1 MEETSLLYY
10 NERMKQRCR
19 ILSLFFAFALC
30 VVAFS
35 AHAETPVSK
44 ETANTYF
51 GNCMAKRD
59 PRMTTKS
66 QEELCACTAAKM
78 TEVMTMED
86 IKRMGQQTQEGIQ
99 SFNLM
104 MTHVYMPCI
113 GAPVHDLLMTEC
125 LADKKIDEQQFKI
138 DKGDL
143 CGCIAGKTGKWMAD
157 QGPAMM
163 EIILKKNPHI
173 TDPIQPI
180 MDSPD
185 FRREQMDNLLRCVMK
200 KDK

>member
-1 MEETSLLYY
+1 MYY
-10 NERMKQRCR
+10 NEKMKHRR
-19 ILSLFFAFALC
+19 RLPLLFAFAFC
-30 VVAFS
+30 IFAS
-35 AHAETPVSK
+35 GAWAETPVSK
-44 ETANTYF
+44 ETANAYF

-78 TEVMTMED
+78 TDVMTMED
-86 IKRMGQQTQEGIQ
+86 IKRMSQQTQEGVQ

-125 LADKKIDEQQFKI
+125 LANKKIDQQGFKV

-143 CGCIAGKTGKWMAD
+143 CGCISDRTGKWMAD

-200 KDK
+200 K